1 MWAWHVS
8 IFPWD
13 TSQPFRIEG
22 YSWSNSYDVI
32 WVGRFSN
39 WSGVLS
45 ALAIVA
51 DKDDTVHIR
60 AFQPVP

>member
-1 MWAWHVS
+1 MWMWRVS

-13 TSQPFRIEG
+13 TSQPFRVVG
-22 YSWSNSYDVI
+22 YSWSDPYEVM

-45 ALAIVA
+45 ALTVVA
-51 DKDDTVHIR
+51 DKDDTIHIR
-60 AFQPVP
+60 AYHPVP